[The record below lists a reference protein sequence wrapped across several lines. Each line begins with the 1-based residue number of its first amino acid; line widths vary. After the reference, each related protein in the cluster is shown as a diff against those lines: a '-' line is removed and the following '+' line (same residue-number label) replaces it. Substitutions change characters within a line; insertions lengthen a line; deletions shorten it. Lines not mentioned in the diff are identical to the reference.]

1 MHPVFVAYAAL
12 FFAILLETAGTL
24 ALQASHQFTRLGPTI
39 FMITAYLASFYCLT
53 LALRAVP
60 LGIAYATWGGV
71 GIILI
76 SILGYVVFEQK
87 LDWPAVIGIALIVA
101 GVVLVNGFSKATPH

>member
-1 MHPVFVAYAAL
+1 MNPIAMAYGAL
-12 FFAILLETAGTL
+12 FFAIVLETVGTL
-24 ALQASHQFTRLGPTI
+24 ALQASHQFTRLGPTVV
-39 FMITAYLASFYCLT
+39 MIAAYLASFYFLT

-76 SILGYVVFEQK
+76 SIFGYVVFDQK
-87 LDWPAVIGIALIVA
+87 LDWPAIFGIALIVA
-101 GVVLVNGFSKATPH
+101 GVVLVNGFSRATPH

>member
-1 MHPVFVAYAAL
+1 MLAAYV
-12 FFAILLETAGTL
+12 
-24 ALQASHQFTRLGPTI
+24 
-39 FMITAYLASFYCLT
+39 ASFYCLA

-60 LGIAYATWGGV
+60 IGIAYATWGGV

-76 SILGYVVFEQK
+76 SIMGYAVFGQK

-101 GVVLVNGFSKATPH
+101 GVVIVNGFSKVTPH

>member
-1 MHPVFVAYAAL
+1 MHPTLLAYGAL
-12 FFAILLETAGTL
+12 FLAIVLETVGTL
-24 ALQASHQFTRLGPTI
+24 CLQASQQFTKPGPTI
-39 FMITAYLASFYCLT
+39 VMVAAYLASFYFLT

-76 SILGYVVFEQK
+76 SMLGYFVFDQK
-87 LDWPAVIGIALIVA
+87 LDWPAVIGISLIVA
-101 GVVLVNGFSKATPH
+101 GVVIVNGFSKVTPH